1 LRPAIDVGSAVM
13 LRMRDVGM
21 VRGHGSTPGELAGI
35 DAWASLADTEARAGR
50 ARRAVVRVTGV
61 RTVRAA
67 LR

>member
-1 LRPAIDVGSAVM
+1 VGSAVM

-35 DAWASLADTEARAGR
+35 DAWASLADTEAVARAGR